1 MSALSLILLTIIL
14 LTIAVFG
21 SMMIVSWFLN
31 RFLTGKKESVLRFKI
46 KLGPDAVKDMK
57 ILCKTE
63 TDIVGVPD
71 SIIGKFVRVRKRGQ
85 GKDSVI
91 GEGLVLA
98 THLTQVNESIAVC
111 LKLFTEKTEIQTVNV
126 PIKLNEE
133 ETIYIEHAN
142 LGDNIKHSKNSDILK
157 DLSNFCNNQCI
168 FDCKDCSIAKY
179 GIRETREQAS

>member
-1 MSALSLILLTIIL
+1 MSALSFLLLTI
-14 LTIAVFG
+14 TVFG

-31 RFLTGKKESVLRFKI
+31 RFLTRKKESVLRFKI
-46 KLGPDAVKDMK
+46 KLGPDAVKEMK

-63 TDIVGVPD
+63 TDIVGVPG
-71 SIIGKFVRVRKRGQ
+71 SIIGKFIKVRKRGQ

-98 THLTQVNESIAVC
+98 THLTQVNKSLAVC
-111 LKLFTEKTEIQTVNV
+111 LKLFTEKADIQTVNV
-126 PIKLNEE
+126 PIELNEE

-179 GIRETREQAS
+179 GIRETREQTS